1 MYKHLRV
8 IFPDNPFLQLVPS
21 RIAPAM
27 DRLARAIW
35 QPIVTLE
42 DIEGT
47 ESNPQHSPWS
57 EATSLSRTAV
67 TRFPHIRGK
76 LWDQQWFRIRLPV
89 TPGDRRVFL
98 AWKDQSEST
107 LYVDGMP
114 HYGFDV
120 AHKQAPLPAGVREVW
135 IESVIC
141 QTAIWHP
148 KATGLSPEGGILEGA
163 CLLHRNEAAWRAH
176 CDLQV
181 LTDLMWEQLKE
192 IFPGRE
198 QEFTLVGTKPVFG
211 LLPPLLRRLLRWV
224 ERVLNALESSG
235 VDTAQVVLEKAF
247 QDLPG
252 ANQPPHAILTG
263 HAHIDLVWLWP
274 ENVGEFK
281 AVHTFATA
289 NRLMQEYPEFRFGYS
304 QPASYEAVERLS
316 PELMK
321 TVRQRIEEGR
331 WEAHG
336 ATYVESD
343 TLLACGEALARSFL
357 IGQKGFN
364 DLTGKS
370 SPVLWLPDVFGY
382 AACIPQLMRET
393 GADSFFTTKLT
404 WNALNAFPYSSFRW
418 IGADGSEVVAHICQ
432 NNGYNQVVS
441 AKELR
446 TGAEAH
452 RQCDIHPEFL
462 APTGYGDGGGGVTE
476 EMCERARR
484 CASLSGLPA
493 VSWGRIDA
501 FFERLQPLRAQLP
514 AYRGELY
521 FEYHRGTYT
530 THSDIKAGLRHA
542 ECATQAWEA
551 ACCLHGLESI
561 DASHW
566 KRIIFAQF
574 HDYIPGSSIHE
585 VYDQARVELREL
597 ATKASEHSLE
607 ILSEPD
613 ADAEECVF
621 NALPQPVFFQHGSGT
636 HLLPPLSTSKL
647 GDLNNLMLPEVVV
660 SPQRLSNGRVEA
672 SFDELGR
679 ILSLN
684 IDGVPVPFTGPAGG
698 LFLHADRPHAFEAWD
713 IDRHTLSLA
722 VEDLQAAEM
731 TLGDGEIFFTKP
743 LGKQSGISIHYH
755 LAPGDSAL
763 RIKYDLDWREP
774 HTLLKVSFPTA
785 FLGRDARFGAP
796 FGSVKRPQW
805 PGLPTAEAMWEVPAS
820 RWGFVADDSE
830 SEGFFVVTQSKFGF
844 SSREG
849 CLGVSLVR
857 SAQITSE
864 NRGADASSHPET
876 IRRTLAPHE
885 VSDIGNH
892 TIDLAVGRFHAEMPR
907 AEQPAALAESLFQ
920 EPVVFKGHP
929 GNCGFIG
936 LEGGESLQPVW
947 AVPGGKESWTLR
959 LHETLGRS
967 GSVRVKLD
975 DGWNIHQV
983 DLSGSRSTHQPVQG
997 TVKFSAY
1004 QVVSLQISKNS

>member
-35 QPIVTLE
+35 QPMVTLE
-42 DIEGT
+42 EIEGT
-47 ESNPQHSPWS
+47 EPNPQHSPWS

-76 LWDQQWFRIRLPV
+76 LWDQQWFRIRLPE

-235 VDTAQVVLEKAF
+235 VDAAQVVLEKAF

-393 GADSFFTTKLT
+393 GADSFFTTQLT
-404 WNALNAFPYSSFRW
+404 WNALNAFP
-418 IGADGSEVVAHICQ
+418 
-432 NNGYNQVVS
+432 
-441 AKELR
+441 
-446 TGAEAH
+446 
-452 RQCDIHPEFL
+452 
-462 APTGYGDGGGGVTE
+462 
-476 EMCERARR
+476 
-484 CASLSGLPA
+484 
-493 VSWGRIDA
+493 
-501 FFERLQPLRAQLP
+501 
-514 AYRGELY
+514 
-521 FEYHRGTYT
+521 
-530 THSDIKAGLRHA
+530 
-542 ECATQAWEA
+542 
-551 ACCLHGLESI
+551 
-561 DASHW
+561 
-566 KRIIFAQF
+566 
-574 HDYIPGSSIHE
+574 
-585 VYDQARVELREL
+585 
-597 ATKASEHSLE
+597 
-607 ILSEPD
+607 
-613 ADAEECVF
+613 
-621 NALPQPVFFQHGSGT
+621 
-636 HLLPPLSTSKL
+636 
-647 GDLNNLMLPEVVV
+647 
-660 SPQRLSNGRVEA
+660 
-672 SFDELGR
+672 
-679 ILSLN
+679 
-684 IDGVPVPFTGPAGG
+684 
-698 LFLHADRPHAFEAWD
+698 
-713 IDRHTLSLA
+713 
-722 VEDLQAAEM
+722 
-731 TLGDGEIFFTKP
+731 
-743 LGKQSGISIHYH
+743 
-755 LAPGDSAL
+755 
-763 RIKYDLDWREP
+763 
-774 HTLLKVSFPTA
+774 
-785 FLGRDARFGAP
+785 
-796 FGSVKRPQW
+796 
-805 PGLPTAEAMWEVPAS
+805 
-820 RWGFVADDSE
+820 
-830 SEGFFVVTQSKFGF
+830 
-844 SSREG
+844 
-849 CLGVSLVR
+849 
-857 SAQITSE
+857 
-864 NRGADASSHPET
+864 
-876 IRRTLAPHE
+876 
-885 VSDIGNH
+885 
-892 TIDLAVGRFHAEMPR
+892 
-907 AEQPAALAESLFQ
+907 
-920 EPVVFKGHP
+920 
-929 GNCGFIG
+929 
-936 LEGGESLQPVW
+936 
-947 AVPGGKESWTLR
+947 
-959 LHETLGRS
+959 
-967 GSVRVKLD
+967 
-975 DGWNIHQV
+975 
-983 DLSGSRSTHQPVQG
+983 
-997 TVKFSAY
+997 
-1004 QVVSLQISKNS
+1004 